1 MQTDIWQNS
10 LLLYYLLLYYLLLY
24 YSLLTPLTP
33 SLLFDKFMSSF
44 PFQGTTGFC
53 HKQRDWNF
61 KDYSALVNCFV
72 HGQGVTWFY
81 STKAISP
88 SQFMETLKVKTTSI
102 YL

>member
-10 LLLYYLLLYYLLLY
+10 LLLYYLLLYY
-24 YSLLTPLTP
+24 SLLTPLTS

-61 KDYSALVNCFV
+61 KDYSALVKYFA
-72 HGQGVTWFY
+72 HEQGVSWLY
-81 STKAISP
+81 STKTMNL